1 METKSVKLN
10 GKFGGKNGNFACFS
24 CLCHPFHLL
33 LKKDAQC
40 QSFELNFIWGKM
52 KTAARETAPQIILRN
67 CSKEVVGEVNKIL
80 VKGEFS
86 AIKH

>member
-1 METKSVKLN
+1 MATLPVFHAFVIPFISS
-10 GKFGGKNGNFACFS
+10 FPS
-24 CLCHPFHLL
+24 LCQ

-40 QSFELNFIWGKM
+40 QSFELNFTWDKM

-67 CSKEVVGEVNKIL
+67 CSKEVVGEVDIIL